1 MDRKRRTMA
10 EPGLTLA
17 QDLCARL
24 CHDLV
29 GPLGTVAGA
38 VEMVGDDP
46 EAAELARDATA
57 SLRAKLQ
64 LWRAACGAGTGP
76 MRADEIAQLLDGT
89 LAGGR
94 ATASVES
101 LPPDISFDAPV
112 AQLILVGAM
121 LAGEALPRGGAVHL
135 WPEAGGVRL
144 RPEGR
149 VVAWP
154 AALVASLAGEPA
166 EGPRAVLA
174 PMLAHLAPQAG
185 WRAVLSDDG
194 LLLRPA

>member
-1 MDRKRRTMA
+1 MA
-10 EPGLTLA
+10 DTGLTLA

-29 GPLGTVAGA
+29 GPLGTMANA

-46 EAAELARDATA
+46 DAAELAREAAA

-76 MRADEIAQLLDGT
+76 MGGAEIAALLDGV
-89 LAGGR
+89 LGGGR
-94 ATASVES
+94 ATVAAGA
-101 LPPDISFDAPV
+101 LPPAPFAAPV
-112 AQLILVGAM
+112 AQLLLVAAM
-121 LAGEALPRGGAVHL
+121 LAGEALPRGGTVHL
-135 WPEAGGVRL
+135 LPEDGGIAV

-154 AALVASLAGEPA
+154 PGLAPALAGGVA

-174 PMLAHLAPQAG
+174 PMLARLAQDAG
-185 WRAVLSDDG
+185 WQAVLGAES
-194 LLLRPA
+194 LLLRLRRG

>member
-1 MDRKRRTMA
+1 MMA

-29 GPLGTVAGA
+29 GPLGTMAGA

-46 EAAELARDATA
+46 EAAELAREAAA

-76 MRADEIAQLLDGT
+76 MRPAEIAQLLDGT

-94 ATASVES
+94 ATVAIDS
-101 LPPDISFDAPV
+101 LPPDHSFEPPA
-112 AQLILVGAM
+112 AQLLLVAAM
-121 LAGEALPRGGAVHL
+121 LAGEALPRGGTVRL
-135 WPEAGGVRL
+135 QLEAGSVMV

-149 VVAWP
+149 VVTWP
-154 AALVASLAGEPA
+154 AALAASLEGAPA

-174 PMLAHLAPQAG
+174 PMLARLAPLAG
-185 WRAVLSDDG
+185 WRAELSG
-194 LLLRPA
+194 EALLLQPVG